1 MADEPQ
7 EITHPN
13 GSSFVHDT
21 VFDVFANDKLTKK
34 QQQQKQQQQQQ
45 EKQEQRQQQSQQ
57 PLVYKKVSK
66 TNFVEPYVDRM
77 VILRG
82 NETKGNI

>member
-45 EKQEQRQQQSQQ
+45 RLSCVMTQLK
-57 PLVYKKVSK
+57 L
-66 TNFVEPYVDRM
+66 
-77 VILRG
+77 I
-82 NETKGNI
+82 